1 MSGEKTNFIDMA
13 CINRIYCP
21 MFPELYQSLLDNFSK
36 HYNGKELTVIEFLKS
51 EHLNWED
58 KKSVVFS
65 TYMGDEFISSK
76 VLRDFSAICFK
87 RAYDYLGEKNDEPN
101 EDGKIYILTIQ
112 DMKEQLVDSSI
123 RRWNIDILNPEDKY
137 VDPITTY
144 QIAAENASRKA
155 IKFSNDR
162 STEEKE
168 QLDILIKLIE
178 EELK

>member
-13 CINRIYCP
+13 CINRICCP

-36 HYNGKELTVIEFLKS
+36 HYNGKELTVMEFLKS

-65 TYMGDEFISSK
+65 FFMGDEFISRK
-76 VLRDFSAICFK
+76 VLRDFSAICLK
-87 RAYDYLGEKNDEPN
+87 RAYDYLGQKSDEPN
-101 EDGKIYILTIQ
+101 ADGKIYILSIQ
-112 DMKEQLVDSSI
+112 DMKEHLVYTSI
-123 RRWNIDILNPEDKY
+123 KWWNIDILNPEDKY
-137 VDPITTY
+137 VDPIATY
-144 QIAAENASRKA
+144 QIPAKDASDKA

-162 STEEKE
+162 SIEEKE

>member
-1 MSGEKTNFIDMA
+1 MSEKVKFIDMH
-13 CINRIYCP
+13 CINRIYCLI
-21 MFPELYQSLLDNFSK
+21 FPDLYQSLLDNFSK
-36 HYNGKELTVIEFLKS
+36 HYNGRELTVMEFLKS
-51 EHLNWED
+51 EHLSWKD

-87 RAYDYLGEKNDEPN
+87 RAYDYLGKKSDEPN
-101 EDGKIYILTIQ
+101 EDGSVYVFTIQ
-112 DMKEQLVDSSI
+112 EMKELLVDSSI
-123 RRWNIDILNPEDKY
+123 RRWDIDILNPENKY
-137 VDPITTY
+137 VNPILTY
-144 QIAAENASRKA
+144 QIAAEDSSYKA

-162 STEEKE
+162 SREEKE